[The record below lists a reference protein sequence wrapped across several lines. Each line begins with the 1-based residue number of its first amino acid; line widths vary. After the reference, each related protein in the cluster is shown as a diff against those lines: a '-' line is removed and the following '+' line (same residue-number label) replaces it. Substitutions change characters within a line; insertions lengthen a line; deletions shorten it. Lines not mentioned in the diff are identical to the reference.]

1 MVARIRHRV
10 RPPGLLVKFPS
21 SVPASGFWGAVLDHA
36 AHFADGGPG
45 TVHDAL
51 RHDDALLVAA
61 PGRRGHVRPAAL
73 LELGLRVARLLVGL
87 RGELEQALSQL
98 IDLASALRG
107 LDPLPDADGDC
118 SSSSSSSSPSNDTV
132 AGRLRPRLAH
142 ATTSSALRARTGSTG
157 AVFAATLAS
166 LCFFHSSRYSSSSAS
181 SGEIAASPSPPVG
194 SSPAPVRVCSRLP
207 LRSAGI
213 SLASPSGSR
222 ASLAGTRAPE
232 ELLVFE
238 VRDHLLR
245 AAVHLAVLRVVRVE
259 LREGGLDDHRHQRL
273 ARLGAPKKAAG
284 HRGALAGGVA
294 ASGVSLAPRPFLH
307 LA

>member
-1 MVARIRHRV
+1 MPRTLRTAGQERYMMRYATMMLFHLHLVLVLHLLLREL
-10 RPPGLLVKFPS
+10 LLVK
-21 SVPASGFWGAVLDHA
+21 AGLVLPD
-36 AHFADGGPG
+36 
-45 TVHDAL
+45 V
-51 RHDDALLVAA
+51 
-61 PGRRGHVRPAAL
+61 
-73 LELGLRVARLLVGL
+73 VGL

-98 IDLASALRG
+98 IELGQCVARLGPFAGRRRRLLLLLLLIVTEQRHGRGPFAPTVGARDDLLG
-107 LDPLPDADGDC
+107 
-118 SSSSSSSSPSNDTV
+118 V
-132 AGRLRPRLAH
+132 AGADRVDWRRLCRDLGLALLLPLVEVLVEQRVERRDRGIAITSRRVVSSTGPRLFAPPF
-142 ATTSSALRARTGSTG
+142 ALGRD
-157 AVFAATLAS
+157 L
-166 LCFFHSSRYSSSSAS
+166 L
-181 SGEIAASPSPPVG
+181 EPVHQG
-194 SSPAPVRVCSRLP
+194 LVRHWLEPER
-207 LRSAGI
+207 R
-213 SLASPSGSR
+213 
-222 ASLAGTRAPE
+222 E